1 MFWDEMKKGGLSYY
15 LLLILLLL
23 WIGISF
29 ARTFYN
35 LSKLGIEERK
45 WYFLTDEEKREMQ
58 FEDRHRFFRFV
69 QVYTKKGSNIL
80 FYTHDGMAYYLGR
93 YYLYPTTVIWGE
105 NQYAI
110 WGNNINRNYSYV
122 MIYPL
127 NRGKQVKDVFL
138 FENIIY
144 KKLVEY
150 KVENSV
156 KGVIYKK

>member
-1 MFWDEMKKGGLSYY
+1 MFWMKKKNVSYY

-23 WIGISF
+23 WIGISLV
-29 ARTFYN
+29 RTFYN

-58 FEDRHRFFRFV
+58 FGDRHRFFRFV

-80 FYTHDGMAYYLGR
+80 FYTHDGMAYYWGR

-105 NQYAI
+105 NQYVH
-110 WGNNINRNYSYV
+110 WGDDINRNYEYV

-127 NRGKQVKDVFL
+127 NRGKQLKDVFF
-138 FENIIY
+138 FENVAY

-150 KVENSV
+150 KIGNSV